1 MHTPSSYMYS
11 DLRSFGGIT
20 NKEAASELLTDQT
33 PCGNGAPRDRIN
45 ERTFLSRQIVHATP
59 SQVHPEYYGDFH
71 QSAQTITSK
80 IASNLAMPCAYHEVI
95 KHYGGQA
102 AKEMGALLRHY
113 SLDGNLYANAIR
125 RINASPMPES
135 SDKAVLLVMMFL
147 ITGCLA
153 DPEIAAKTTR
163 SFMAKKLSFTFS
175 TLQPELAH
183 PDHVTKCS
191 DKPTKLGLIR
201 IDNDVA
207 CSPIYPLS
215 TSKEGTIIGLLA
227 TGTQNIND
235 VDIDV
240 SRKHLRIFE
249 NESTWYAQGL
259 GSTNGTTLISGD
271 DKSITVIESQ
281 GSANK
286 QYPPRQ
292 NRPWRHALPRQN
304 NEISRSENRW
314 LKTTENVSPLSCCA
328 TFAAHQI
335 AVLFNRTVR
344 MKGQFWNQLTHASG
358 SIAKL
363 SNEHLFSLWTPL
375 RPLL

>member
-175 TLQPELAH
+175 TLQPSLAH
-183 PDHVTKCS
+183 PDHPIKGP
-191 DKPTKLGLIR
+191 DDPIKLGLIR
-201 IDNDVA
+201 IDNEVA

-227 TGTQNIND
+227 TGSQNIND

-240 SRKHLRIFE
+240 SRKHLRVFE
-249 NESTWYAQGL
+249 DGNTWYAQGL
-259 GSTNGTTLISGD
+259 GSTNGTTLISGA
-271 DKSITVIESQ
+271 DKSITVVEPQ
-281 GSANK
+281 KSAAK
-286 QYPPRQ
+286 QCPPVK
-292 NRPWRHALPRQN
+292 
-304 NEISRSENRW
+304 ISHGDT
-314 LKTTENVSPLSCCA
+314 LCLGKTTRFLILKI
-328 TFAAHQI
+328 T
-335 AVLFNRTVR
+335 
-344 MKGQFWNQLTHASG
+344 G
-358 SIAKL
+358 
-363 SNEHLFSLWTPL
+363 
-375 RPLL
+375 

>member
-153 DPEIAAKTTR
+153 DP
-163 SFMAKKLSFTFS
+163 
-175 TLQPELAH
+175 
-183 PDHVTKCS
+183 
-191 DKPTKLGLIR
+191 
-201 IDNDVA
+201 
-207 CSPIYPLS
+207 
-215 TSKEGTIIGLLA
+215 
-227 TGTQNIND
+227 
-235 VDIDV
+235 
-240 SRKHLRIFE
+240 
-249 NESTWYAQGL
+249 
-259 GSTNGTTLISGD
+259 
-271 DKSITVIESQ
+271 
-281 GSANK
+281 
-286 QYPPRQ
+286 
-292 NRPWRHALPRQN
+292 
-304 NEISRSENRW
+304 
-314 LKTTENVSPLSCCA
+314 
-328 TFAAHQI
+328 
-335 AVLFNRTVR
+335 
-344 MKGQFWNQLTHASG
+344 
-358 SIAKL
+358 
-363 SNEHLFSLWTPL
+363 
-375 RPLL
+375 

>member
-33 PCGNGAPRDRIN
+33 LCGNGAPRDRIN

-59 SQVHPEYYGDFH
+59 SQVHPEYFGDFH

-147 ITGCLA
+147 IAGCLA

-175 TLQPELAH
+175 TLKPALVR
-183 PDHVTKCS
+183 PDHAAKCA
-191 DKPTKLGLIR
+191 DKPIKLGLIR
-201 IDNDVA
+201 VDNEVA

-215 TSKEGTIIGLLA
+215 TSEEGTVIGLFA
-227 TGTQNIND
+227 TGSQNIND

-240 SRKHLRIFE
+240 SRNHLRIFKHG
-249 NESTWYAQGL
+249 NTWYAQGL
-259 GSTNGTTLISGD
+259 GSTNGTTLISGA
-271 DKSITVIESQ
+271 DKSVTVVDPQEH
-281 GSANK
+281 ATK
-286 QYPPRQ
+286 QC
-292 NRPWRHALPRQN
+292 LPVKIN
-304 NEISRSENRW
+304 HGDT
-314 LKTTENVSPLSCCA
+314 LCLGKTTRFLILKI
-328 TFAAHQI
+328 T
-335 AVLFNRTVR
+335 
-344 MKGQFWNQLTHASG
+344 G
-358 SIAKL
+358 
-363 SNEHLFSLWTPL
+363 
-375 RPLL
+375 

>member
-153 DPEIAAKTTR
+153 DPEIAAKLRAASWQR
-163 SFMAKKLSFTFS
+163 SFRLRFRHSS
-175 TLQPELAH
+175 H
-183 PDHVTKCS
+183 HWH
-191 DKPTKLGLIR
+191 
-201 IDNDVA
+201 
-207 CSPIYPLS
+207 
-215 TSKEGTIIGLLA
+215 
-227 TGTQNIND
+227 TQIMQLN
-235 VDIDV
+235 
-240 SRKHLRIFE
+240 
-249 NESTWYAQGL
+249 A
-259 GSTNGTTLISGD
+259 LISPLNSALSE
-271 DKSITVIESQ
+271 SIT
-281 GSANK
+281 
-286 QYPPRQ
+286 R
-292 NRPWRHALPRQN
+292 LP
-304 NEISRSENRW
+304 
-314 LKTTENVSPLSCCA
+314 
-328 TFAAHQI
+328 
-335 AVLFNRTVR
+335 VR
-344 MKGQFWNQLTHASG
+344 LYIHF
-358 SIAKL
+358 
-363 SNEHLFSLWTPL
+363 
-375 RPLL
+375 PLLKREPSSAFSQREAKTSTMSILMCLETTFGFSNTETPGTPRG

>member
-175 TLQPELAH
+175 TLKPELAH
-183 PDHVTKCS
+183 PDHVTKYS

-314 LKTTENVSPLSCCA
+314 LKTTENVSPLPCCA

>member
-175 TLQPELAH
+175 TLQPSLAH
-183 PDHVTKCS
+183 PDRAAKCA
-191 DKPTKLGLIR
+191 DKPIKLGLIR
-201 IDNDVA
+201 VDNEVA

-215 TSKEGTIIGLLA
+215 TSEEGTVIGLLA
-227 TGTQNIND
+227 TGSQNIND

-240 SRKHLRIFE
+240 SRNHLRIFKHG
-249 NESTWYAQGL
+249 NTWYAQGL
-259 GSTNGTTLISGD
+259 GSTNGTTLISGA
-271 DKSITVIESQ
+271 DKSVTVVDPQEH
-281 GSANK
+281 ATK
-286 QYPPRQ
+286 QCPPVKI
-292 NRPWRHALPRQN
+292 NHGDTLC
-304 NEISRSENRW
+304 
-314 LKTTENVSPLSCCA
+314 LGKTTRFLVPKI
-328 TFAAHQI
+328 T
-335 AVLFNRTVR
+335 
-344 MKGQFWNQLTHASG
+344 G
-358 SIAKL
+358 
-363 SNEHLFSLWTPL
+363 
-375 RPLL
+375 

>member
-20 NKEAASELLTDQT
+20 NKEAASELLTEQT
-33 PCGNGAPRDRIN
+33 LCGNDAPRDRIN

-59 SQVHPEYYGDFH
+59 SQVHPEFFGDFH

-80 IASNLAMPCAYHEVI
+80 IISNLAKPCAYHEVVE
-95 KHYGGQA
+95 HYGGQA
-102 AKEMGALLRHY
+102 AKDMGALLRHY

-125 RINASPMPES
+125 RINASPMSEI

-147 ITGCLA
+147 TTGCLA

-163 SFMAKKLSFTFS
+163 SFMEKKLSFTFS
-175 TLQPELAH
+175 TLQPALAH
-183 PDHVTKCS
+183 PDHATKCS

-227 TGTQNIND
+227 TGAQNIND

-249 NESTWYAQGL
+249 DESTWYAQGL
-259 GSTNGTTLISGD
+259 GSTNGTTLISGA

-286 QYPPRQ
+286 QYPP
-292 NRPWRHALPRQN
+292 PVKIDHGDTLC
-304 NEISRSENRW
+304 
-314 LKTTENVSPLSCCA
+314 LGKTTRFLVLK
-328 TFAAHQI
+328 I
-335 AVLFNRTVR
+335 A
-344 MKGQFWNQLTHASG
+344 G
-358 SIAKL
+358 
-363 SNEHLFSLWTPL
+363 
-375 RPLL
+375 